1 MRYFLGLLLILTTT
15 GCDFLTDAATRAA
28 NEIEAATHE
37 MRRKGLASYEFTH
50 VPKASPDGVD
60 GPWELLIQESGK
72 LAGQGAL
79 CLGRY
84 ATGYHNRFVRVP
96 RTLSVMKQA
105 GEGCVIEL
113 RRNGDAI
120 ELVGL
125 R

>member
-1 MRYFLGLLLILTTT
+1 
-15 GCDFLTDAATRAA
+15 
-28 NEIEAATHE
+28 
-37 MRRKGLASYEFTH
+37 
-50 VPKASPDGVD
+50 
-60 GPWELLIQESGK
+60 
-72 LAGQGAL
+72 
-79 CLGRY
+79 
-84 ATGYHNRFVRVP
+84 VP